1 MNGRARRRRNEA
13 RGRFAE
19 TAAAWRLKLAGYRIL
34 ARRLRTPFGEI
45 DIVASKG
52 DVAAIVEVKARADLA
67 QGIEAVTPKQ
77 RERIVRAA
85 TWLAGKRPD
94 VARRRLRFDIVVVSP
109 WRKPQHIADAWRPA

>member
-1 MNGRARRRRNEA
+1 MNGRAQRRRNEA

-94 VARRRLRFDIVVVSP
+94 VARMRLRFDIVVVSP
-109 WRKPQHIADAWRPA
+109 WRNPQHIADAWRPA